1 MDPCGVRIT
10 IVFTLLE
17 RCVDMLNSAGPFL
30 FFVKNVSLL
39 HGMFKIRIDALVLQ
53 IPHFGRMQSGLAGV
67 FSVSKLHANMQGGG
81 SVVPMRTNIA
91 KGSVRYATA
100 F

>member
-10 IVFTLLE
+10 IVFTLLK
-17 RCVDMLNSAGPFL
+17 RCVDMLSSAGQFL

-39 HGMFKIRIDALVLQ
+39 HGTFKMCIDDSLLQ
-53 IPHFGRMQSGLAGV
+53 TPHFGGMQSGLV
-67 FSVSKLHANMQGGG
+67 VVLSVSKLRSNTQVGG
-81 SVVPMRTNIA
+81 SVVPMRTSIA
-91 KGSVRYATA
+91 MGPARYVFT

>member
-39 HGMFKIRIDALVLQ
+39 HGTFKVCIDDSLLQ
-53 IPHFGRMQSGLAGV
+53 TPHFGGMQSGLVVV
-67 FSVSKLHANMQGGG
+67 FSVSKLRVNMQVGG
-81 SVVPMRTNIA
+81 SVVPMRTSIA
-91 KGSVRYATA
+91 KGSVRYASA